1 MFALGGGTNDIVTGG
16 TMKQQH
22 KVKSLQHNKSQDN
35 DASLSQ
41 KSDPLNQNR
50 LNKLSSGSRTD
61 SYYIPNSGESF
72 HYQVQGFPNRVTHR
86 QSKSLVR

>member
-1 MFALGGGTNDIVTGG
+1 MFALGGGNNEIVPG
-16 TMKQQH
+16 TMKPQH
-22 KVKSLQHNKSQDN
+22 KVKSLQHNKSHDH

-72 HYQVQGFPNRVTHR
+72 NYQV
-86 QSKSLVR
+86 